1 MKLFHYIFT
10 ITKLKLRR
18 SWNGRYTDRQ
28 CCFAFTLS
36 STSEAGRQPY
46 MREVSDYKH
55 SRRAGMALLAHWLT
69 QYNNKTTTTL
79 PQRQLHAGYKH
90 SSNKEQQ
97 HGSLWF
103 YFMPLAVIR
112 NSWNHSYIRNLR
124 FTVQQN
130 NNNHTA
136 IAKSNVIILQSG
148 FNISSKRI

>member
-1 MKLFHYIFT
+1 MAGIQ
-10 ITKLKLRR
+10 
-18 SWNGRYTDRQ
+18 TDSAALLSPLVVLVRQ
-28 CCFAFTLS
+28 
-36 STSEAGRQPY
+36 AGRQPY